1 MDTNEIKELTS
12 EAEEAITEIITEL
25 CSKLNKNISGFDID
39 LEFSQRKIAWLTGKQ
54 FITGLDVKIK
64 ITL

>member
-1 MDTNEIKELTS
+1 MDTNEIKELTT
-12 EAEEAITEIITEL
+12 EAEDAISKILSEL

-39 LEFSQRKIAWLTGKQ
+39 LEFSQRKVAWLTGKQ
-54 FITGLDVKIK
+54 IITGLDVKIK